1 MYLAVAGNIG
11 AGKSTL
17 TGILAERYRLT
28 PVYEVVDEN
37 PYLGDF
43 YRDMRRYAFQSQV
56 FFLAKR
62 LEQHLAQVN
71 PGQFIVQDRTI
82 FEDAAVFARN
92 LYNEG
97 MMSER
102 DFGSYLR
109 LFEAVSQTLRPP
121 DVLVY
126 LSVSVETLY
135 TRVQQRGRAFEQGLS
150 ADYLAQLNVLYERW
164 VDEYTLSPVVRV
176 DADQVDFLAS
186 ADTLQAL
193 FAALNEC
200 GLALPL
206 L

>member
-1 MYLAVAGNIG
+1 MYLAIAGNIG

-17 TGILAERYRLT
+17 TEILAARYHLT

-37 PYLGDF
+37 PYLEDF
-43 YRDMRRYAFQSQV
+43 YRDMRRYAFKSQV

-102 DFGSYLR
+102 DFGSYLC
-109 LFEAVSQTLRPP
+109 LFEAIARTLRPP
-121 DVLVY
+121 DVLIY
-126 LSVSVETLY
+126 LSARVDTLY
-135 TRVQQRGRAFEQGLS
+135 TRVQQRGRAFEQNLS

-164 VDEYTLSPVVRV
+164 VSEYTLSPVILI
-176 DADQVDFLAS
+176 DADQTDFLAMP
-186 ADTLQAL
+186 AATDDL
-193 FAALNEC
+193 FAALSGY
-200 GLALPL
+200 GLTLPML
-206 L
+206 